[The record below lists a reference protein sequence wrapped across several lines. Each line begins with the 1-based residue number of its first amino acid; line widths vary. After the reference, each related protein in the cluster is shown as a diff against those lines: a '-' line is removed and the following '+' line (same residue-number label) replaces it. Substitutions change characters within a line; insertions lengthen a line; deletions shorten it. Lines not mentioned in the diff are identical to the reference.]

1 MIRKKINNLF
11 KKENF
16 FYFVSLPILLVIRYQ
31 WTMVSQF
38 REDQST
44 KLWLAYKY
52 DIFDTPVGLL
62 SSKMIPQPNGVIV
75 FGKILTIFDSALSS
89 TLFYSLLQV
98 ILFYFL
104 VKEITD
110 RPELQKFFFSLL
122 SLSML
127 MGSSSVEFWNQW
139 TLVQINTLFFI
150 FFFKYLNSPSS
161 NLLLVNIC
169 IAIIPPT
176 IYLAGIAN
184 TIVFFAM
191 ILSAF
196 YFVGKNKSEPP
207 TKYFILSS
215 ITWLVTIFSIV
226 WIPYLRSLGIERLL
240 SVSNLSNFERIRSSA
255 GSFIRLPVVY
265 FRFWTDNNSFKILQI
280 DDRVNSNLLLRTYE
294 IFITYHKLILLLFMM
309 LLIYTFVT
317 FIKTEKLMTDKKI
330 SIKWLY
336 LNFFIISSVILSPFL
351 GGPNFSKFQRM
362 DTFVQYYPFF
372 LIIWFLLPFLT
383 IENKSRLVFFQN
395 FFKTIGAIFIGINV
409 FLTFLVVDE
418 ALNYNGN
425 ILTESDVPLKN
436 KIEVTNFIAS
446 QVDINSD
453 NEVSISYFLNG
464 IWGWIPE
471 HSEVFSEWYPEYP
484 FTIGRFFD
492 YQLLN
497 NHSII
502 NSLEGKNFRD
512 YSDSQFIVSY
522 SFDEVNFLDNTLYE
536 HFYIDRLRVSIR
548 TEDK

>member
-1 MIRKKINNLF
+1 MKNVL
-11 KKENF
+11 
-16 FYFVSLPILLVIRYQ
+16 ILL
-31 WTMVSQF
+31 
-38 REDQST
+38 
-44 KLWLAYKY
+44 
-52 DIFDTPVGLL
+52 
-62 SSKMIPQPNGVIV
+62 
-75 FGKILTIFDSALSS
+75 
-89 TLFYSLLQV
+89 
-98 ILFYFL
+98 L
-104 VKEITD
+104 VKEIID

-122 SLSML
+122 SMSML

-139 TLVQINTLFFI
+139 TLIHINTLFFI
-150 FFFKYLNSPSS
+150 FFFKYLNSPSA

-184 TIVFFAM
+184 TVIFFAM

-196 YFVGKNKSEPP
+196 YFKGKNKSDHR
-207 TKYFILSS
+207 TKYYILLSTAWL
-215 ITWLVTIFSIV
+215 ITIVFIV

-240 SVSNLSNFERIRSSA
+240 SASNLSYFERIRSSA

-265 FRFWTDNNSFKILQI
+265 FRFWTDDNSFRILQI

-294 IFITYHKLILLLFMM
+294 IFITYHKLILLFFI
-309 LLIYTFVT
+309 LLLVYTFVT
-317 FIKTEKLMTDKKI
+317 FIKPEKLLADKTL

-383 IENKSRLVFFQN
+383 IENKSRLVFQN
-395 FFKTIGAIFIGINV
+395 IFKIIGSIFIVINV

-436 KIEVTNFIAS
+436 KIEVTDFIAS
-446 QVDINSD
+446 QVDVNSD

-522 SFDEVNFLDNTLYE
+522 SFDEVKFLDNTLYE

-548 TEDK
+548 TEDR

>member
-1 MIRKKINNLF
+1 MIRKKLKNIYL
-11 KKENF
+11 KENL
-16 FYFVSLPILLVIRYQ
+16 FYFVSFPILLIIRYQ
-31 WTMVSQF
+31 WTIVSQF

-44 KLWLAYKY
+44 NLWLAYKY
-52 DIFDTPVGLL
+52 NILETPVGLL

-75 FGKILTIFDSALSS
+75 FGKILTIFNSALSS

-98 ILFYFL
+98 VLFYFL
-104 VKEITD
+104 VKEITN

-139 TLVQINTLFFI
+139 TLIQINTLFFI
-150 FFFKYLNSPSS
+150 FFFKYLNSPST
-161 NLLLVNIC
+161 NLLLVNVC

-184 TIVFFAM
+184 TIIFFTM
-191 ILSAF
+191 IFSAF
-196 YFVGKNKSEPP
+196 YFVGKNKSDHS
-207 TKYFILSS
+207 TKYYILSS
-215 ITWLVTIFSIV
+215 IAWLVTIIFIV
-226 WIPYLRSLGIERLL
+226 WIPYLRSLGIERIL

-255 GSFIRLPVVY
+255 GSFIRLPVIY
-265 FRFWTDNNSFKILQI
+265 FRFWTDNDSFRILQI
-280 DDRVNSNLLLRTYE
+280 DNRINSNLLLKTYE
-294 IFITYHKLILLLFMM
+294 IFITYHRLILLLFM
-309 LLIYTFVT
+309 LLLVYTFLAL
-317 FIKTEKLMTDKKI
+317 IRSRKLITDKKL

-336 LNFFIISSVILSPFL
+336 INFFIMSSVILSPFL

-372 LIIWFLLPFLT
+372 LIIWFLLPFLLISKNNKT
-383 IENKSRLVFFQN
+383 IAIQN
-395 FFKTIGAIFIGINV
+395 LFKTIGAIFIGINV

-453 NEVSISYFLNG
+453 KEVSISYFLNG
-464 IWGWIPE
+464 NWGWIPE

-497 NHSII
+497 NHSIK
-502 NSLEGKNFRD
+502 NTLEGNNFRD
-512 YSDSQFIVSY
+512 YSESQFIVSY
-522 SFDEVNFLDNTLYE
+522 SFDKTEFLDDDLYK
-536 HFYIDRLRVSIR
+536 HYYIDRLRVSIR
-548 TEDK
+548 NEEK

>member
-1 MIRKKINNLF
+1 MIRKKLKNLF

-44 KLWLAYKY
+44 NLWLAYKY

-75 FGKILTIFDSALSS
+75 FGKILTIFHSALSS

-169 IAIIPPT
+169 IA
-176 IYLAGIAN
+176 
-184 TIVFFAM
+184 
-191 ILSAF
+191 
-196 YFVGKNKSEPP
+196 
-207 TKYFILSS
+207 
-215 ITWLVTIFSIV
+215 
-226 WIPYLRSLGIERLL
+226 
-240 SVSNLSNFERIRSSA
+240 
-255 GSFIRLPVVY
+255 
-265 FRFWTDNNSFKILQI
+265 
-280 DDRVNSNLLLRTYE
+280 
-294 IFITYHKLILLLFMM
+294 
-309 LLIYTFVT
+309 
-317 FIKTEKLMTDKKI
+317 
-330 SIKWLY
+330 
-336 LNFFIISSVILSPFL
+336 
-351 GGPNFSKFQRM
+351 
-362 DTFVQYYPFF
+362 
-372 LIIWFLLPFLT
+372 
-383 IENKSRLVFFQN
+383 
-395 FFKTIGAIFIGINV
+395 
-409 FLTFLVVDE
+409 
-418 ALNYNGN
+418 
-425 ILTESDVPLKN
+425 
-436 KIEVTNFIAS
+436 S

-464 IWGWIPE
+464 LWGGIPE

-522 SFDEVNFLDNTLYE
+522 SFDEVKFLDNTLYE

-548 TEDK
+548 TENK